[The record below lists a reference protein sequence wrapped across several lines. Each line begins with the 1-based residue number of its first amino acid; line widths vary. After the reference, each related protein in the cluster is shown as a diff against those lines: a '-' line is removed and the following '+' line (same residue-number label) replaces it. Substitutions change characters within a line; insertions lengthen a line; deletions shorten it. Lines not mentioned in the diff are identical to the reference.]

1 VKYNNKYAHLFENN
15 EWKSTKI
22 KDFKNDEIKF
32 SLPTTNTMSTSA
44 TTKEYLNEFELKK
57 RSTESEI

>member
-32 SLPTTNTMSTSA
+32 SLPTASTMSTSP
-44 TTKEYLNEFELKK
+44 TTKDY
-57 RSTESEI
+57 